1 MARSFR
7 PWRDKDSSST
17 GNLQFSCTFASQH
30 GAWLKPPRLAEADMS
45 TKLFAK
51 SLVTAAVLL
60 SLIILLVL
68 SGCSA
73 GDPAPVT
80 VTPKVSVITV
90 QPQSQALTTEL
101 AGRTQAFMVAE
112 IRPQVGGIVQQRLF
126 VEGAD
131 VKAGQAL
138 YQLDAAPY
146 KASLAEAQATVA
158 KARATLKSAQATAK
172 RNAQLAKIDAI
183 SQQDNEDAQA
193 SLLTAEAE
201 LQVAQAGMDTAR
213 INLAYTRISSPV
225 GGRIE
230 TSTVTP
236 GALVVANQDSALTTV
251 QQLDPIY
258 VDVTQST
265 TELLRLKRD
274 LASGALQGS
283 GEGEARISLKLDDG
297 SLYNHEGRLKFSGV
311 SVNQGTGTVT
321 LRAEFENPDHLL
333 LPGMYVRAVLEQAR
347 NDQAIL
353 IPQQAVSRSASGV
366 TSVLLVVNGKVE
378 QRVLTIDRAVG
389 NQWWV
394 TAGLQAG
401 DQVIVEGGQK
411 VRVGATVLAQNTN
424 TRGRT
429 LHAAPTAIA
438 QEG

>member
-1 MARSFR
+1 
-7 PWRDKDSSST
+7 
-17 GNLQFSCTFASQH
+17 
-30 GAWLKPPRLAEADMS
+30 MS

-51 SLVTAAVLL
+51 YLVTAAVLL
-60 SLIILLVL
+60 SFVILVL
-68 SGCSA
+68 LGGCSA
-73 GDPAPVT
+73 GDPAPAVA
-80 VTPKVSVITV
+80 TPVVSVITV
-90 QPQSQALTTEL
+90 QPKRQVMTTEL

-126 VEGAD
+126 VEGAE

-146 KASLAEAQATVA
+146 KAALAEAQASLA
-158 KARATLKSAQATAK
+158 KARATLKSAQTTAA
-172 RNAQLAKIDAI
+172 RNARLVKIDAI
-183 SQQDNEDAQA
+183 SQQTNEDSQA
-193 SLLTAEAE
+193 TLLTAAADV
-201 LQVAQAGMDTAR
+201 QVAQADLDTAR

-225 GGRIE
+225 AGRIE

-236 GALVVANQDSALTTV
+236 GALVVANQDTALTTV

-265 TELLRLKRD
+265 TELLALKRD
-274 LASGALQGS
+274 LARGVLQANGD
-283 GEGEARISLKLDDG
+283 GEARISLKLDDG
-297 SLYNHEGRLKFSGV
+297 STYNHDGRLKFSGV

-321 LRAEFENPDHLL
+321 LRAVFDNPEHVL
-333 LPGMYVRAVLEQAR
+333 LPGMYVRGVLEQAR
-347 NDQAIL
+347 DDQAIL
-353 IPQQAVSRSASGV
+353 IPQKAVSRSASGV
-366 TSVLLVVNGKVE
+366 TSVLLVVDGKVE
-378 QRVLTIDRAVG
+378 QRVLSVDRAVG

-411 VRVGATVLAQNTN
+411 VRIGAVVQTQ
-424 TRGRT
+424 
-429 LHAAPTAIA
+429 AADAGALA

>member
-1 MARSFR
+1 
-7 PWRDKDSSST
+7 
-17 GNLQFSCTFASQH
+17 
-30 GAWLKPPRLAEADMS
+30 MS

-51 SLVTAAVLL
+51 YLVTAAVLL
-60 SLIILLVL
+60 SFVILVL
-68 SGCSA
+68 LGGCSA
-73 GDPAPVT
+73 GDPAPAVA
-80 VTPKVSVITV
+80 TPMVSVITV
-90 QPQSQALTTEL
+90 QPKRQVMTTEL

-126 VEGAD
+126 VEGAE

-146 KASLAEAQATVA
+146 KAALAEAQASLA
-158 KARATLKSAQATAK
+158 KARATLKSAQTTAA
-172 RNAQLAKIDAI
+172 RNARLVKIDAI
-183 SQQDNEDAQA
+183 SQQTNEDSQA
-193 SLLTAEAE
+193 TLLTAAADV
-201 LQVAQAGMDTAR
+201 QVAQADLDTAR

-225 GGRIE
+225 AGRIE

-236 GALVVANQDSALTTV
+236 GALVVANQDTALTTV

-265 TELLRLKRD
+265 TELLALKHD
-274 LASGALQGS
+274 LARGVLQANGD
-283 GEGEARISLKLDDG
+283 GEARISLKLDDG
-297 SLYNHEGRLKFSGV
+297 STYNHDGRLKFSGV

-321 LRAEFENPDHLL
+321 LRAVFDNPEHVL
-333 LPGMYVRAVLEQAR
+333 LPGMYVRGVLEQAR
-347 NDQAIL
+347 DDQAIL
-353 IPQQAVSRSASGV
+353 IPQKAVSRSASGV
-366 TSVLLVVNGKVE
+366 TSVLLVVDGKVE
-378 QRVLTIDRAVG
+378 QRVLSVDRAVG

-411 VRVGATVLAQNTN
+411 VRVGAVVQTQ
-424 TRGRT
+424 
-429 LHAAPTAIA
+429 AADAGALA

>member
-1 MARSFR
+1 
-7 PWRDKDSSST
+7 
-17 GNLQFSCTFASQH
+17 
-30 GAWLKPPRLAEADMS
+30 
-45 TKLFAK
+45 
-51 SLVTAAVLL
+51 
-60 SLIILLVL
+60 
-68 SGCSA
+68 
-73 GDPAPVT
+73 
-80 VTPKVSVITV
+80 
-90 QPQSQALTTEL
+90 
-101 AGRTQAFMVAE
+101 MVAE

-126 VEGAD
+126 VEGAE

-138 YQLDAAPY
+138 YQLDASSY
-146 KASLAEAQATVA
+146 KAALAEAQANLA

-172 RNAQLAKIDAI
+172 RDAQLAKIDAI

-201 LQVAQAGMDTAR
+201 LQVAQAGVETAR

-225 GGRIE
+225 SGRIE

-236 GALVVANQDSALTTV
+236 GALVVANQESALTTV
-251 QQLDPIY
+251 QQLDPLY

-274 LASGALQGS
+274 LASGVLQS
-283 GEGEARISLKLDDG
+283 NGEGEARISLKLDDG
-297 SLYNHEGRLKFSGV
+297 STYAHEGRLKFSGV
-311 SVNQGTGTVT
+311 SVNEGTGTVT
-321 LRAEFENPDHLL
+321 LRAQIANPDRLL

-347 NDQAIL
+347 DDQAIL
-353 IPQQAVSRSASGV
+353 IPQQAVTRSASGV
-366 TSVLLVVNGKVE
+366 TTVLLVVNGKVE

-394 TAGLQAG
+394 KTGLNAG

-411 VRVGATVLAQNTN
+411 VRVGEAVVAQNPG
-424 TRGRT
+424 TRSRT
-429 LHAAPTAIA
+429 LKSAPVAIA